1 MPDRIREIRQED
13 EQMAV
18 PAGMKYDEHG
28 LIAAIVQDAVTR
40 EVLMQA
46 FMNEEA
52 LRLTLETGIAHYYS
66 RSRKKLWKKGESSGH
81 VQKVREI
88 RIDCDQDA
96 IVMQVEQVGGACHT
110 GFRSCFYR
118 IVNADGTLT
127 ESGEKVFD
135 PNETYKA

>member
-1 MPDRIREIRQED
+1 
-13 EQMAV
+13 MAV

>member
-1 MPDRIREIRQED
+1 
-13 EQMAV
+13 MAIPV
-18 PAGMKYDEHG
+18 GMKFDEHG
-28 LIAAIVQDAVTR
+28 LIAAIVQDAATH

-81 VQKVREI
+81 LQKVREV
-88 RIDCDQDA
+88 RLDCDQDA
-96 IVMQVEQVGGACHT
+96 ILMQVDQIGGACHT
-110 GFRSCFYR
+110 GYRSCFYR
-118 IVNADGTLT
+118 IINADGTLS

-135 PNETYKA
+135 PKDTYKA

>member
-1 MPDRIREIRQED
+1 
-13 EQMAV
+13 MAI
-18 PAGMKYDEHG
+18 PEGMKFDEHG
-28 LIAAIVQDAVTR
+28 LLAAIVQDATNN
-40 EVLMQA
+40 EILMQA

-96 IVMQVEQVGGACHT
+96 IVMKVDQVGGACHT

-118 IVNADGTLT
+118 LVNADGSLT
-127 ESGEKVFD
+127 ESGDKVFD
-135 PNETYKA
+135 PNQTYQA